1 MQMKETRLSK
11 QIVMQF
17 TLAVILCSFL
27 SLTGCVTFWKNG
39 AKESKVDAELS
50 KPVPPA
56 PSQVVPGEPQ
66 RGFAQE
72 PTGTRN

>member
-1 MQMKETRLSK
+1 MKETRLPK
-11 QIVMQF
+11 QIVMYF
-17 TLAVILCSFL
+17 MLALVLCSLL

-39 AKESKVDAELS
+39 AKESKVDTELS

-56 PSQVVPGEPQ
+56 PSQVVPEEPQ

-72 PTGTRN
+72 PAGTRN